1 MDEDDEGSI
10 DLNGEEDFDDELL
23 SDEFN
28 EGDNQSYGGEE
39 DLTKG
44 VDLDDL
50 QTYHN

>member
-1 MDEDDEGSI
+1 MDEEDEPSIDLDDEDDLDG
-10 DLNGEEDFDDELL
+10 DLL

-39 DLTKG
+39 DLPMG

-50 QTYHN
+50 